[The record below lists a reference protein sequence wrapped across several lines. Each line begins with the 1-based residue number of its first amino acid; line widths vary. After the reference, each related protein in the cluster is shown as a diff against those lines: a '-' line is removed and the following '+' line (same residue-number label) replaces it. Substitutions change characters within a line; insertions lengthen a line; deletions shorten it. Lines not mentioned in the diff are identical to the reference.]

1 MPSVSQ
7 WGEGHNAND
16 SVIVVIA
23 TVTSAKVVIAF
34 IVCLQCFDAV
44 GWVVGRAPGL

>member
-7 WGEGHNAND
+7 WGEGHNAN
-16 SVIVVIA
+16 VIA

-34 IVCLQCFDAV
+34 IVCLQSFDAV
-44 GWVVGRAPGL
+44 GWAVGRSPGL